1 VETHNG
7 GLSHAVRVAYRTE
20 MDWITPAFSRREVNA
35 AGAALID
42 LRCPLD
48 EREHALA
55 VVNNWR
61 SSHAFPLNTF
71 QMYLR
76 GKTRQVDKAGL
87 VAQRI
92 KRLSAI
98 ELKLRLIPDLRLAQM
113 QDIGGCRAVV
123 GSMRAL
129 NRLHRLYQKTQFK
142 HELVHFD
149 NYVESPRSSGYRS
162 IHLVYRYYSDKN
174 PAHNDLKIEMQLR
187 TRLQHAWATAVETV
201 GTFKQQ
207 SLKSGI
213 GDKEW
218 LRFFALMGTVIALRE
233 RTPLVS
239 DTPIDQDE
247 LIRELREY
255 VEGLGVVGHLGGYR
269 LLLDNVPLG
278 TFKGL
283 NYFLLELRAKE
294 GLLRITPYKRRESE
308 EASRQYLEV
317 ERQARF
323 DFAEE
328 HDAVLVSV
336 DSMKALRAA
345 YPNYFAD
352 TRRFVDEVMRAVK
365 MP

>member
-1 VETHNG
+1 MGWTIP
-7 GLSHAVRVAYRTE
+7 R
-20 MDWITPAFSRREVNA
+20 FSRQRVNA
-35 AGAALID
+35 AGVALVAPVCTPD
-42 LRCPLD
+42 Q
-48 EREHALA
+48 REHAIDII
-55 VVNNWR
+55 NNWR

-76 GKTRQVDKAGL
+76 GKTRQVDKHGL

-98 ELKLRLIPDLRLAQM
+98 ELKLRLIPNLRLTQM

-123 GSMRAL
+123 RSIRAV
-129 NRLHRLYQKTQFK
+129 NELHKLYRQTQFK

-149 NYVESPRSSGYRS
+149 NYIESPRDSGYRS

-201 GTFKQQ
+201 GTFRQQ

-218 LRFFALMGTVIALRE
+218 LRFFALMGSVTALRE
-233 RTPLVS
+233 HTPLVS
-239 DTPIDQDE
+239 GTPTDRND
-247 LIRELREY
+247 LIRELKEY
-255 VEGLGVVGHLGGYR
+255 VEELGVVGHLRGYR
-269 LLLDNVPLG
+269 TLLDNVPLG
-278 TFKGL
+278 TFRGL
-283 NYFLLELRAKE
+283 NYFLLQLRPRD
-294 GLLRITPYKRRESE
+294 GRLLITPYRRGESE
-308 EASRQYLEV
+308 EASRQYLEA

-328 HDAVLVSV
+328 RDAVLVSV
-336 DSMKALRAA
+336 DSMKVLRAA

-352 TRRFVDEVMRAVK
+352 TRRFVQEIVRAVGSS
-365 MP
+365 

>member
-1 VETHNG
+1 
-7 GLSHAVRVAYRTE
+7 
-20 MDWITPAFSRREVNA
+20 MDWTTPAFSRQQVNA
-35 AGAALID
+35 AGMTLID
-42 LRCPLD
+42 RYCTRD
-48 EREHALA
+48 EREQAITII
-55 VVNNWR
+55 NNWR

-76 GKTRQVDKAGL
+76 GKTKQVDKDGL

-123 GSMRAL
+123 RSIRAV
-129 NRLHRLYQKTQFK
+129 NQLHSLYRQTQFK
-142 HELVHFD
+142 HGLVHFD
-149 NYVESPRSSGYRS
+149 NYIQSPRDSGYRS
-162 IHLVYRYYSDKN
+162 IHLVYRYRSDKN

-187 TRLQHAWATAVETV
+187 TLLQHAWATAVETV

-207 SLKSGI
+207 SLKSGV
-213 GDKEW
+213 GDEEW
-218 LRFFALMGTVIALRE
+218 LRFFALMGSVIALKE

-239 DTPIDQDE
+239 DTPTDGNE
-247 LIRELREY
+247 LVRELKEY
-255 VEGLGVVGHLGGYR
+255 VEGLDVVGHLRGYR

-283 NYFLLELRAKE
+283 SYFLLQLRPRE
-294 GLLRITPYKRRESE
+294 GRLLITPYQRRESE
-308 EASRQYLEV
+308 EASRQYLEA

-328 HDAVLVSV
+328 RDAVLVSV

-352 TRRFVDEVMRAVK
+352 TRRFVNEVKRAVES
-365 MP
+365 PYTDRTSTT